1 MFVRA
6 IVLFSLSTAIVAAQQ
21 CAVQAGGTPSVRS
34 NGQAE
39 LVGDVIIACTGGTP
53 VQAPHVIPATDIT
66 LRFNVPVTSKVIAPG
81 ATEALMFYND
91 PAPAAQH
98 PCTVGACTNHAGV
111 PFGPGAN
118 ENKNVFAARTGTNNR
133 EIIFVDTPVD
143 YSSSGIT
150 LIRLTNLR
158 VDASALGVGPGGQA
172 TIEVSITSTVSGAD
186 GSTYPLTNPDVVL
199 GVATNPAIVTPLDG
213 ALLTLG
219 TNIGLNDPVSST
231 TPLTARYRFRES
243 FPSAF
248 KKRSSSNDPA
258 VPAAQNLPGAV
269 LQVETGFYNPAFPT
283 AESLN
288 IAGLANTG
296 TRLMLQFVNVPAG
309 VSLYAPVRL
318 EVRPASGGNAPPGFA
333 QLVNSDANGAGAYSP
348 VNATTTI
355 ANGLQVAQ
363 LAVTNGTAVA
373 TWELTATDT
382 VTLEEVIAGF
392 AVSYP
397 AGITGPNTMRVI
409 PLLAPLT
416 VPFSQAA
423 PRFAPPLV
431 PDQMS
436 LHFSSSLSIAGP
448 PLATAARGR
457 TYNQALQAARGTA
470 PFQWEY
476 SGGTLPAGLTLQPNG
491 VIAGVP
497 LNAGSFNFTARVT
510 DGTGATADSPPLNI
524 TVVNP
529 PVFGALPPASV
540 DRAYIVPVPVTA
552 STAYNLVFESGTLP
566 PGVTY
571 SNFSKSLI
579 GFPSQ
584 AGTFN
589 FRLRAIDLYGFET
602 AADLAI
608 GVIAPTGQ
616 PLLTSP
622 DTATTLSTL
631 GVTVSWTP
639 VPGAAVYE
647 ARVIQRTTS
656 TPQAGE
662 NGPIVFFLP
671 LPGQTTAFAGLPIP
685 PRSSAFFIFE
695 AQVRA
700 CFTLART
707 NCTPFSRRL
716 FFANPPLPT
725 TEPAK
730 SSSVSGSLVTMSWN
744 PVNGVSRYEV
754 EVVKNGQKVYRI
766 SPGAGNTS
774 TIASLPSGTYDW
786 FVYACTVRC
795 NPIATAAR
803 FTITLPPVPLLAP
816 ANTQA
821 QVTGPNTMTVSWQT
835 VQNADIYEVQLVQ
848 PGAGPG
854 GGALTVASARTNA
867 LSANLAVP
875 AGIATAFV
883 RGCNG
888 DGCGPY
894 AQISNLN
901 VPGPNPAAPV
911 VSAPLTGQNVA
922 GPVVF
927 FAWSRIPGDNG
938 SNTTYRVY
946 VQDLSRQAAALDAL
960 TTNNFFAAYL
970 QAEGTR
976 YDVLVIA
983 NPGTAQQVQS
993 AAVGFNVQGSSALAP
1008 TMAAPTHMSKQP
1020 QGPTFVGWTPVP
1032 GAQLYEFYLEAAGA
1046 PPLRGASS
1054 ALIVQVPL
1062 TPVGGVLTRY
1072 NGIVRACPAGATCV
1086 PEQDA
1091 GWSPWS
1097 NIAGSGV
1104 TSFDIQP

>member
-6 IVLFSLSTAIVAAQQ
+6 IAFLSLSAAIAAAQQ
-21 CAVQAGGTPSVRS
+21 CTVQASGTPSVRA

-39 LVGDVIIACTGGTP
+39 LVGDVIIACSGGTP
-53 VQAPHVIPATDIT
+53 VQAPNVIPATDIT
-66 LRFNVPVTSKVIAPG
+66 LRFNVPVTSKVIAHG

-91 PAPAAQH
+91 PPPAAQH
-98 PCTVGACTNHAGV
+98 PCTIGACTNHAGV

-118 ENKNVFAARTGTNNR
+118 DNKNVFAARTGTNNR

-143 YSSSGIT
+143 YVGSGLT

-172 TIEVSITSTVSGAD
+172 TIEVSITSTVSGTD
-186 GSTYPLTNPDVVL
+186 GSTYPLTNPNIVL
-199 GVATNPAIVTPLDG
+199 GVASNPATVTPLDG
-213 ALLTLG
+213 AVFTFG
-219 TNIGLNDPVSST
+219 TGVGLNDPVGST
-231 TPLTARYRFRES
+231 TPLTARYRFREN
-243 FPSAF
+243 FHSAF
-248 KKRSSSNDPA
+248 KRRSASNDAA
-258 VPAAQNLPGAV
+258 VPATQNLPGTV
-269 LQVETGFYNPAFPT
+269 LQVETGFYNPAFPI

-296 TRLMLQFVNVPAG
+296 TRLLLQFVNVPAG

-318 EVRPASGGNAPPGFA
+318 EVRPSAGGNVPPGIA
-333 QLVNSDANGAGAYSP
+333 QLVNSDTNGGGAYSP

-363 LAVTNGTAVA
+363 LTVTNGTAVA
-373 TWELTATDT
+373 AWELTATDT
-382 VTLEEVIAGF
+382 VTLEDAVAGF
-392 AVSYP
+392 VVSYP
-397 AGITGPNTMRVI
+397 AGIPGQNTMRVI
-409 PLLAPLT
+409 PMLAPLA

-423 PRFAPPLV
+423 PRFVPPV
-431 PDQMS
+431 APDQIS
-436 LHFSSSLSIAGP
+436 LHFSGSLSIVGA

-457 TYNQALQAARGTA
+457 TYNQVLQAARGTG
-470 PFQWEY
+470 PFTWEH
-476 SGGTLPAGLTLQPNG
+476 SGGTLPSGLTLQSNG

-497 LNAGSFNFTARVT
+497 LNAGSFNFAARVT
-510 DGTGATADSPPLNI
+510 DGTGATADSPPMNI

-529 PVFGALPPASV
+529 PAFGPLPPASV

-571 SNFSKSLI
+571 HSFSKSII

-584 AGTFN
+584 AGTFT

-602 AADLAI
+602 VADLAI
-608 GVIAPTGQ
+608 GVIPPTGQ
-616 PLLTSP
+616 PLLTTP
-622 DTATTLSTL
+622 DPGTTLSAP
-631 GVTVSWTP
+631 GVTISWTP
-639 VPGAAVYE
+639 APGAVVYE
-647 ARVIQRTTS
+647 VRVVQRTTNI
-656 TPQAGE
+656 PQADE

-671 LPGQTTAFAGLPIP
+671 LPGQTTAFAGLPIAA
-685 PRSSAFFIFE
+685 RSSTFFIFE

-700 CFTLART
+700 CFTPART

-725 TEPAK
+725 TEPTK
-730 SSSVSGSLVTMSWN
+730 SSSVSNSLVTLSWT

-795 NPIATAAR
+795 NTIATAAR

-816 ANTQA
+816 PSTQA
-821 QVTGPNTMTVSWQT
+821 QVAGLNTMTVSWQA
-835 VQNADIYEVQLVQ
+835 VPNADIYEVQLVQ

-901 VPGPNPAAPV
+901 VPGPSPATPV
-911 VSAPLTGQNVA
+911 VSSPLTGQNVA

-1032 GAQLYEFYLEAAGA
+1032 SAQLYEFYLEAAGA
-1046 PPLRGASS
+1046 PPIRGVSA
-1054 ALIVQVPL
+1054 ALITQIPL

-1097 NIAGSGV
+1097 NVAGSGV
-1104 TSFDIQP
+1104 TSFDLQP